1 MGASWRLGVEARLN
15 TKVGR
20 DIGID
25 ELEASYDAIFW
36 AIGAQKGRGLPVP
49 GWGTENCLTG
59 IEFLD
64 VFNRGWVFS
73 TAKRIVV
80 VGGGDTSIDVA
91 SVARRLGHITHQAH
105 HDQPDTAAFGYTA
118 HDVAGVIRREGVKAV
133 LTSLFPVEQ
142 MTAAEREREDAKR
155 EGIEIKGGVMPLEI
169 LRDEAGH
176 AVAIKMCQCTV
187 KGTTPVP
194 VEGTEFH
201 IPCDMVVSA
210 IGQMADL
217 AEGLERLDSGRSAIA
232 IDAVYKVKGT
242 QKHFAGGDAVRPHL
256 LTTAV
261 GHARIAAETITH
273 FLDGN
278 PQDKRPKVDVHHFNL
293 LEELHARK
301 LEPEPYDHGQTRG
314 TSSANFAIHNY
325 EDRSASQ
332 IVPHTALFKGHFP
345 YTPRN
350 ERAEREVSATQVVGD
365 FNERMIGFTEQ
376 QARAEGMRCMSCGL
390 CFECD
395 ACMIYCPQKA
405 IDRVPKK
412 ERAAGRYVETDYNE
426 MRRLP
431 HLPGCLPHRLHPDG
445 PRGVSAMLR
454 LSLLRGIGRTTLI
467 TPHPVL
473 LPQGEGTHA
482 RCVIQASLSLW
493 EKDRMRGN
501 ALIRHSSLRSSLR
514 LAAGTVRAE
523 SNLVPHPPKGAASIA
538 SRTPITCGAIT

>member
-1 MGASWRLGVEARLN
+1 M
-15 TKVGR
+15 
-20 DIGID
+20 
-25 ELEASYDAIFW
+25 
-36 AIGAQKGRGLPVP
+36 
-49 GWGTENCLTG
+49 
-59 IEFLD
+59 
-64 VFNRGWVFS
+64 
-73 TAKRIVV
+73 
-80 VGGGDTSIDVA
+80 
-91 SVARRLGHITHQAH
+91 
-105 HDQPDTAAFGYTA
+105 
-118 HDVAGVIRREGVKAV
+118 AGVIRREGVKAV

-176 AVAIKMCQCTV
+176 AVAIKMCQCTI

-217 AEGLERLDSGRSAIA
+217 AEGLERLDNGKNAIA

-261 GHARIAAETITH
+261 GHARVAAETITH

-301 LEPEPYDHGQTRG
+301 LEPEPYDHGQKRG
-314 TSSANFAIHNY
+314 TSSAKFAIHNY

-350 ERAEREVSATQVVGD
+350 ERAEREVSATRSWATSTSAWLASRSSRQ
-365 FNERMIGFTEQ
+365 
-376 QARAEGMRCMSCGL
+376 
-390 CFECD
+390 
-395 ACMIYCPQKA
+395 
-405 IDRVPKK
+405 
-412 ERAAGRYVETDYNE
+412 
-426 MRRLP
+426 
-431 HLPGCLPHRLHPDG
+431 G
-445 PRGVSAMLR
+445 PRAY
-454 LSLLRGIGRTTLI
+454 
-467 TPHPVL
+467 
-473 LPQGEGTHA
+473 
-482 RCVIQASLSLW
+482 
-493 EKDRMRGN
+493 
-501 ALIRHSSLRSSLR
+501 
-514 LAAGTVRAE
+514 AA
-523 SNLVPHPPKGAASIA
+523 
-538 SRTPITCGAIT
+538 